1 MAQNL
6 FRSNAVSLAGGDEII
21 LLEYTVPVPLTAYV
35 NQVSIDLNP
44 ASDFPFI
51 TFSWYI
57 DGQLIPELAR
67 INSQITTSYFPL
79 SLESSIVVDPGR
91 TLKVVVS
98 STNAAGTTDDV
109 YASFAGILRG

>member
-6 FRSNAVSLAGGDEII
+6 FRSNAIDLAGGEEII
-21 LLEYTVPVPLTAYV
+21 LLEYTPQVPLKAYI
-35 NQVSIDLNP
+35 NQVSVDLNP

-79 SLESSIVVDPGR
+79 ALESSIVVEPGR
-91 TLKVVVS
+91 ILKVLVT
-98 STNAAGTTDDV
+98 STNAAGSSDSV
-109 YASFAGILRG
+109 YASIAGILRG